1 MDSNRSFRISGQFL
15 FGLAALLFGVVFLL
29 DNMDLIDGRLY
40 VRYWPVFLII
50 FGVAKLFSPRHPGS
64 GRFVGT
70 MFIIIG
76 GLLLLR
82 TFGVTDLGFRDIW
95 PLILVL
101 IGGSLIWG
109 SRSRVSIGGNEA
121 LTADPASFISGFAV
135 LGGFQRSTNAQDFR
149 GGDLSA
155 IMGGVDV
162 DLRQAAIKG
171 DSALITVFA
180 MWGGIKIKLPHTWS
194 VVLEGTPILGGFDD
208 RTVQP
213 SDAAA
218 KRLIVRGTA
227 VMGGVE
233 LIN

>member
-1 MDSNRSFRISGQFL
+1 MDSNRSFRISGQFF
-15 FGLAALLFGVVFLL
+15 FGLAALFFGVVFLL
-29 DNMDLIDGRLY
+29 DNMDLIDGRIYL
-40 VRYWPVFLII
+40 RYWPLFLVAFGLVKVFN
-50 FGVAKLFSPRHPGS
+50 PRHHGT
-64 GRFVGT
+64 GRFVGI

-82 TFGVTDLGFRDIW
+82 TFGMTDLGFRDIW

-109 SRSRVSIGGNEA
+109 SRSRFGMASSDM
-121 LTADPASFISGFAV
+121 TPADPSSEVNGVAI
-135 LGGFQRSTNAQDFR
+135 LGGFQRSANTQDFR
-149 GGDLSA
+149 GGDLTA
-155 IMGGVDV
+155 VMGGCDI

-171 DSALITVFA
+171 ESAIITVFA
-180 MWGGIKIKLPHTWS
+180 LWGGIKIKLPHTWS
-194 VVLEGTPILGGFDD
+194 VSLEGTPFLGGFDD

-213 SDAAA
+213 SDSTA

-227 VMGGVE
+227 IMGGVE